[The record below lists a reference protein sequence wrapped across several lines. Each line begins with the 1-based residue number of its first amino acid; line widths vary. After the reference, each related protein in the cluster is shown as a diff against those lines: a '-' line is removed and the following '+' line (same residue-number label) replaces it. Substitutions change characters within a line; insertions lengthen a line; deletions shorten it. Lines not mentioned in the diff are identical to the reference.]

1 LPFDLYTLQESF
13 QIVRGSGVF
22 KEEGEKGEGEE
33 GEEGEGEE
41 GGEGVLAVAAPSACC
56 CIEIL
61 NSEL

>member
-1 LPFDLYTLQESF
+1 LPFDYTLQESF

-22 KEEGEKGEGEE
+22 KEGEKGEGEE
-33 GEEGEGEE
+33 GEEGEGEGEE